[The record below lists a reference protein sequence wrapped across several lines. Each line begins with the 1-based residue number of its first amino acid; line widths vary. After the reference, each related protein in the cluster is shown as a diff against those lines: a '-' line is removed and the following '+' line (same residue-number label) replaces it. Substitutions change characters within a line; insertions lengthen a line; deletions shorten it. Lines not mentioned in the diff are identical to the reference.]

1 VTNSDLSSNRLRRRE
16 ISGIMVDRAIVYSKR
31 MSAKYDIVYAVSID
45 TVADDL
51 SSPWPVIRTF
61 VGSLSIQKRSCR

>member
-45 TVADDL
+45 TVADD
-51 SSPWPVIRTF
+51 F
-61 VGSLSIQKRSCR
+61 

>member
-1 VTNSDLSSNRLRRRE
+1 
-16 ISGIMVDRAIVYSKR
+16 MVDKAIVYSKH
-31 MSAKYDIVYAVSID
+31 MSAKYEIVYAVSID

-61 VGSLSIQKRSCR
+61 VGSLSIQKRSYR

>member
-1 VTNSDLSSNRLRRRE
+1 MTLESLKGALLWQIQISVQTDYAARRE

-45 TVADDL
+45 TVADD
-51 SSPWPVIRTF
+51 F
-61 VGSLSIQKRSCR
+61 